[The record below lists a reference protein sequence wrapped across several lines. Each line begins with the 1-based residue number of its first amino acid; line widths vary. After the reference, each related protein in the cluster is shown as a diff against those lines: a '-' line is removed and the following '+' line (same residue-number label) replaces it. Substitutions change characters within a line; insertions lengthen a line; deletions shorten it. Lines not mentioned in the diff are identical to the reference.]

1 MSGIISGVIDF
12 NNKGISKEIKNS
24 MIETIK
30 SSGCEASFFQKWIGY
45 QTKYSNG
52 VQKIRERNAY
62 VSILPSLIKGFADI
76 VILLL
81 GVYNI
86 LMGRF
91 TAGTL
96 LAFQSFLS
104 QFLSPVSDLV
114 GIGQEI
120 QALSGDTA
128 KIEDV
133 LRYQPDVKIDLNE
146 TNDPAFNKKDF
157 KKLNGKV
164 EIKDVTFSYSPLSA
178 PVLKDLNIKAEKGQ
192 MIALVGGSGSGKSTI
207 SKLIAGLYPV
217 EHGEILFD
225 GKKIS
230 EIDRLVYRGSLS
242 MVDQE
247 VTLFQ
252 DTIRNNITMWDTSID
267 EETLIK
273 ACKDACIHDDILL
286 RENGYNHVLVENGKD
301 FSGGQ
306 RQRFEIARAFVA
318 NPSIMILDEAT
329 SALDPTTEK
338 AVMDAVRR
346 RGITCFIVAHRLST
360 IRDADE
366 IVMLEHGEIV
376 ERGTHKELIELD
388 GKYARLVK
396 SE

>member
-1 MSGIISGVIDF
+1 M
-12 NNKGISKEIKNS
+12 
-24 MIETIK
+24 
-30 SSGCEASFFQKWIGY
+30 
-45 QTKYSNG
+45 
-52 VQKIRERNAY
+52 
-62 VSILPSLIKGFADI
+62 
-76 VILLL
+76 
-81 GVYNI
+81 
-86 LMGRF
+86 
-91 TAGTL
+91 
-96 LAFQSFLS
+96 
-104 QFLSPVSDLV
+104 
-114 GIGQEI
+114 
-120 QALSGDTA
+120 
-128 KIEDV
+128 
-133 LRYQPDVKIDLNE
+133 
-146 TNDPAFNKKDF
+146 
-157 KKLNGKV
+157 
-164 EIKDVTFSYSPLSA
+164 TFSYSPLSA